1 MFPVPPPDRLVP
13 RPLPRRSSSGRA
25 GSWGEVILSL
35 GAVPLPFISGI
46 AGAYL
51 IGGLA
56 RALWP
61 WLTIPGGLLGLVL
74 GLVLTMAL
82 LERSMVLRGII
93 EAAFYSSVAFVFSR
107 GRDEAGLSPSWILA
121 GTVAALFLI
130 STFAVW
136 RRSGK

>member
-13 RPLPRRSSSGRA
+13 RPLPRRSGSGGA

-74 GLVLTMAL
+74 GLVLTMAM

-93 EAAFYSSVAFVFSR
+93 EAAFYS
-107 GRDEAGLSPSWILA
+107 
-121 GTVAALFLI
+121 
-130 STFAVW
+130 
-136 RRSGK
+136 